1 VSCVGLARAGAG
13 TPTRRALSFRP
24 ESPTVN
30 GSDPEPQ
37 VPLPQDAAEQMREA
51 TERLREQAWMFAPV
65 TSPVPEQPD
74 RIDADHV

>member
-1 VSCVGLARAGAG
+1 LGWGGHSD
-13 TPTRRALSFRP
+13 RRTQPFRP

-51 TERLREQAWMFAPV
+51 TDRLREQAWMVTPM

-74 RIDADHV
+74 RIDADRA